1 MKNLLSILIA
11 TFFLSNIVTY
21 AQKKNNPFTE
31 IALIQAKRKN
41 PTSKGDTPI
50 SQFGHIQIGYEDNI
64 NYELKKKEEESEALD
79 DI

>member
-1 MKNLLSILIA
+1 MIL
-11 TFFLSNIVTY
+11 
-21 AQKKNNPFTE
+21 
-31 IALIQAKRKN
+31 RKEKCHYISFYDL
-41 PTSKGDTPI
+41 PVGSVVVEI